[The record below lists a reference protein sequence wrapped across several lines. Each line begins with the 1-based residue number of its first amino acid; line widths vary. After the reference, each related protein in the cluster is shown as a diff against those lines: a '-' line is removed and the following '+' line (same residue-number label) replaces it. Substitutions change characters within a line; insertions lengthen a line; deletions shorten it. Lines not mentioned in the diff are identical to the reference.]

1 MNTKIIG
8 VGGYVPAKILT
19 NDDLSTM
26 VDTNDEWIRTR
37 TGINERRIASD
48 EETSDMAS
56 KAALSVLKKTGVKAE
71 DIDLII
77 LATFTPDSYM
87 PSTSCIVQEK
97 IGAVNATCF
106 DLSAACSGFIF
117 AAITAQ
123 QFLSTG
129 KFKNALVIGAEKISK
144 VLDWKD
150 RNTCVLFGD
159 GAGAALMTS
168 SEKTGF
174 ISTYTGSDGT
184 GSKYLTCNNSITMDG
199 REVFKFATKV
209 VQSSIN
215 EVLKNSGL
223 KIDDIRYIVP
233 HQANYRIISYVAK
246 KLGVDE
252 KKFYLNLNKYANTS
266 AASIPLALSEMDDLN
281 LLKTGDKL
289 ILVGFGG
296 GLTWGSILLEW

>member
-1 MNTKIIG
+1 MNSKIIG

-19 NDDLSTM
+19 NDDLSNI
-26 VDTNDEWIRTR
+26 VDTSDEWIKTR
-37 TGINERRIASD
+37 TGISERRIAD
-48 EETSDMAS
+48 GEETSDMAA
-56 KAALSVLKKTGVKAE
+56 KAALSVLKRTGVDAGE
-71 DIDLII
+71 IDLII
-77 LATFTPDSYM
+77 VATFTPDSYM
-87 PSTSCIVQEK
+87 PSTACIVQEK

-106 DLSAACSGFIF
+106 DISAACSGFIF

-123 QFLSTG
+123 QFLTTG
-129 KFKNALVIGAEKISK
+129 NFKTALVIGAEKISK

-159 GAGAALMTS
+159 GAGAVLMTS
-168 SEKTGF
+168 SDSQGF

-184 GSKYLTCNNSITMDG
+184 GSKYLSCIDTLSMDG

-209 VQSSIN
+209 VQKSIN
-215 EVLKNSGL
+215 EVIKNSSL
-223 KIDDIRYIVP
+223 EIDDIKYIVP

-252 KKFYLNLNKYANTS
+252 NKFYLNLDKYANTS
-266 AASIPLALSEMDDLN
+266 AASIPIALYDMDNLG
-281 LLKTGDKL
+281 LLKKGDKI